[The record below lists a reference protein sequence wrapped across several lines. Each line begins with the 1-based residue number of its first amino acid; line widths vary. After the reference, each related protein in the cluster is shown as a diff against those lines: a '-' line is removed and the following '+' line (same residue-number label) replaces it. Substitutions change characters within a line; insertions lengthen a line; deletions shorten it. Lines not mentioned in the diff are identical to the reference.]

1 VQRAAFV
8 LTVRPGMEQVYR
20 EEHTR
25 VWPEL
30 IDEARR
36 LGVSNQ
42 SVYLHGRT
50 LFVYMEA
57 EDMTECLARL
67 AAAPVNQRWD
77 EFMAAFIEPE
87 TIRID
92 EVFHMD

>member
-1 VQRAAFV
+1 MQRAAFV
-8 LTVRPGMEQVYR
+8 LTVRAGQEEAYR
-20 EEHTR
+20 LEHTR
-25 VWPEL
+25 VWAEL

-36 LGVSNQ
+36 LGVKNQ
-42 SVYLHGRT
+42 SVYMHGRT

-57 EDMTECLARL
+57 EDVADCLQRL
-67 AAAPVNQRWD
+67 AGAPVNQRWD